1 MGDNRQWEAAAAAD
15 SGGGGWPWREV
26 VVMVVLERGV
36 ASWRMKETERMIAI
50 CTELRK
56 LGATVEEGPDYC
68 IITPPEELN
77 VTELT
82 HMMIT
87 EWLWL
92 SHLLHV
98 QTFLSPSRIQES
110 NGKDSKWWGMKM
122 KD

>member
-1 MGDNRQWEAAAAAD
+1 
-15 SGGGGWPWREV
+15 
-26 VVMVVLERGV
+26 

-50 CTELRK
+50 FTELRK

-77 VTELT
+77 
-82 HMMIT
+82 
-87 EWLWL
+87 
-92 SHLLHV
+92 
-98 QTFLSPSRIQES
+98 ES